1 MNFCRILLGV
11 FFFACIAQARPFSP
25 PKNGEVYLIT
35 IDLGKAL
42 YTRYGHTVLRI
53 IDSDTKADYNFNWG
67 IFDYDSQLAFGF
79 IFFKGILT
87 YKLGI
92 SSYGRM
98 HHHYTKR
105 EKRSMVQNKIN
116 LTSAQKD
123 KLYQLITTNL
133 RPENITYHYQY
144 FFHNCATI
152 IRDYLDLVLHHKI
165 KEKFQPRITT
175 KTFRDYVRD
184 NLNRPPIVIFG
195 LDMVM
200 NSRID
205 YQISQWQE
213 MFYPLKLQEHLA
225 QLQAVDDDGNFTT
238 EPLLSSDEMIYQGA
252 GYPSS
257 EVNSFQIFLMF
268 SLVFILLSA
277 LLYRKTKIP
286 GALLIIVWGIFATFL
301 STVMIVSWL
310 YSEHLD
316 LHHNANLWLFWPSD
330 IIFTLFGFKLLLRR
344 EVGRWYRFYFLTHL
358 GALFILTGLYLSGVI
373 TQNVDAILLY
383 ISPLLVIF
391 CLVGVLPR
399 KLYGTN

>member
-1 MNFCRILLGV
+1 MNFCRVLAGV
-11 FFFACIAQARPFSP
+11 LFLACIAQARPFSP

-35 IDLGKAL
+35 VGLGKAL

-53 IDSDTKADYNFNWG
+53 IDSDTNADYNFNWG

-79 IFFKGILT
+79 VFFKGILT

-98 HHHYTKR
+98 HYHYTKR

-116 LTSAQKD
+116 LTSAQKE
-123 KLYQLITTNL
+123 KLYQLIATNL

-165 KEKFQPRITT
+165 KEKFQAQMTT
-175 KTFRDYVRD
+175 TTFRDYTRT
-184 NLNRPPIVIFG
+184 NLNYPPIVIFG

-205 YQISQWQE
+205 YSLSQWQE

-225 QLQAVDDDGNFTT
+225 QLQAVDDNGNFTA
-238 EPLLSSDEMIYQGA
+238 EPLLSSDEIIYQGK

-257 EVNSFQIFLMF
+257 EVNIFQIFLML

-277 LLYRKTKIP
+277 LLYRKTRIP
-286 GALLIIVWGIFATFL
+286 AALLIMAWGVFAALL
-301 STVMIVSWL
+301 SILMIVSWL

-330 IIFTLFGFKLLLRR
+330 IIFSLFGFKLLLRK
-344 EVGRWYRFYFLTHL
+344 ETGRWYRFYFFIHL
-358 GALFILTGLYLSGVI
+358 GALLVFTGLRLGGVI
-373 TQNVDAILLY
+373 AQNVDAILLY
-383 ISPLLVIF
+383 VSPLLIIF
-391 CLVGVLPR
+391 CLAGMLPR
-399 KLYGTN
+399 RIYGTS